1 MKIKIYEEIKE
12 YCRLLRLTGILEYFE
27 DAIELAGGYDEF
39 LRRLLEAE
47 MSEKDKRAML
57 IRERAAKFPYRIYI
71 DDLER
76 GCLPLDMQNTLPEL
90 STLKFIEEGR
100 NVIMTGNPGT
110 GKTACAIALGLKACE
125 RGYKV
130 LFVTIPQLVTVL
142 KENTNEG
149 QLTKYHNQFE
159 KYDLVIADEL
169 GYTTIDREGANLLF
183 NSMSLRVNRK
193 SIIIT
198 TNLLFSRWEEIFI
211 DPVTAAAMADRLSY
225 RAININMEGE
235 SYRYRV
241 SIREKERKTTG
252 SG

>member
-1 MKIKIYEEIKE
+1 MKIKVYEEIKE
-12 YCRLLRLTGILEYFE
+12 YCKLLRLTGILNSFE
-27 DAIELAGGYDEF
+27 EGIDLAGGYDEF
-39 LRRLLEAE
+39 LHRLLEAE
-47 MSEKDKRAML
+47 VAEKDKRA
-57 IRERAAKFPYRIYI
+57 IHARAKVAKFPYRIYI
-71 DDLER
+71 DDLEQ
-76 GCLPLDMQNTLPEL
+76 GCLPIDMQNALPEL
-90 STLKFIEEGR
+90 STLNFIEEGR

-130 LFVTIPQLVTVL
+130 LFVTIPQLVTLL
-142 KENTNEG
+142 KENSSEDR
-149 QLTKYHNQFE
+149 LTKYHNQFE

-235 SYRYRV
+235 SYRYRATM
-241 SIREKERKTTG
+241 REKEAKNQ
-252 SG
+252 